1 MEPYKEKKRE
11 RRIRDRERMI
21 QHGKQVFYMMW
32 GSYIFSPNSYQRHE
46 QFDHEAEMHGRKY
59 YNNLKVCSCPI
70 CCNPRHNEWTKGKYR
85 LTIQERKALEAEKD
99 YEKFKD

>member
-32 GSYIFSPNSYQRHE
+32 GSYSFSPRSFQRYQH
-46 QFDHEAEMHGRKY
+46 FVHEAEMYGRKY
-59 YNNLKVCSCPI
+59 YNNLKACSCSI
-70 CCNPRHNEWTKGKYR
+70 CCNPRRNGWNKEKQR
-85 LTIQERKALEAEKD
+85 LTIQELKALEAEKD
-99 YEKFKD
+99 NESSKD